1 MFPVSWTFSKNQNKL
16 NQIGNFNFLSQSNCH
31 IPLKPDTDTIA
42 HINETFTAVK
52 QFLKPRLN
60 VIRRFL
66 TEMRLKEFDMNPE
79 HMQQIQTDF
88 IEMRRSFNAT
98 ADDLHIMLVLSRLLG
113 IIQGRKMLDAES
125 WEQAKAMETERRQ
138 RVNAIPAKK

>member
-1 MFPVSWTFSKNQNKL
+1 MFPFCP
-16 NQIGNFNFLSQSNCH
+16 QSNCH

-42 HINETFTAVK
+42 HINETFIAVK

-66 TEMRLKEFDMNPE
+66 TEMRLKEFDMNPA
-79 HMQQIQTDF
+79 HMEQIQTDF
-88 IEMRRSFNAT
+88 IEMRRAFNAT
-98 ADDLHIMLVLSRLLG
+98 ADDLHIMMVLSRLLG

-125 WEQAKAMETERRQ
+125 WNQAKAMETERRQ
-138 RVNAIPAKK
+138 RINEIASKK

>member
-1 MFPVSWTFSKNQNKL
+1 M
-16 NQIGNFNFLSQSNCH
+16 
-31 IPLKPDTDTIA
+31 
-42 HINETFTAVK
+42 K

-79 HMQQIQTDF
+79 HMNQIQTDF
-88 IEMRRSFNAT
+88 LEMRRAFNAT

-113 IIQGRKMLDAES
+113 IIQGNQMLDAKS
-125 WEQAKAMETERRQ
+125 WDQAKAMENERRD
-138 RVNAIPAKK
+138 RIKLFSKK